1 MKVHDYGRDRRLR
14 LGRLSSKREQCRVD
28 SWRTKPNTDLFV
40 CCGDAAFPAAVRGG
54 RARGERREATAGAAA
69 SAASAGGDGR
79 QEETTAA
86 EVRRGGRHQRRPE
99 TGRRECAPS
108 SSDRCQRG
116 TVAVP
121 SWGRGQRPPPAQIVA
136 RPPI

>member
-1 MKVHDYGRDRRLR
+1 MKVHDYVRDRRLR

-40 CCGDAAFPAAVRGG
+40 CCGDAAFPAAVRSG
-54 RARGERREATAGAAA
+54 RARRERGEATAGAAA

-79 QEETTAA
+79 PEEKTAA

-99 TGRRECAPS
+99 TGRRECAHS
-108 SSDRCQRG
+108 SSHRLSAWHG
-116 TVAVP
+116 GGSKLGPGAEA
-121 SWGRGQRPPPAQIVA
+121 PPAQIVA